1 MLIAFRIETEEDQD
15 YLLQQVLLRRFSI
28 IQDGEE
34 TLAANVIERAV
45 DIHALRVISSAGY
58 QKCISYLWRGW
69 LVQDDLDPST
79 FVPYKNKAS
88 TRYWDHVDP
97 DRMRVPRY
105 QNMVQ
110 IFFSILFLVLYTQV
124 INSINPSGDLDVIEA
139 ILYVFTLGFVCDELS
154 KVWKIGTY
162 YIGFWNVF
170 NSTLYALLTTSFI
183 FRMFALSRSVDNDLE
198 KREHYNTLG
207 YNFLAFSAP
216 MVWIR
221 LLLYLDTYRF
231 FGAMLVVVKVMMK
244 ESLIFFALLI
254 VVLVGFLQAFLGM
267 DEVDSDKDATTFI
280 LQSMANTVMQSP
292 DFSGFQ
298 NFSPPFGII
307 LYYIF
312 TFVVMVGESCSCS
325 GWDPIL
331 LLTLPSLVEYPHR
344 TLQ

>member
-1 MLIAFRIETEEDQD
+1 M
-15 YLLQQVLLRRFSI
+15 
-28 IQDGEE
+28 
-34 TLAANVIERAV
+34 
-45 DIHALRVISSAGY
+45 
-58 QKCISYLWRGW
+58 
-69 LVQDDLDPST
+69 DPST

-88 TRYWDHVDP
+88 TNYWDHVDP

-105 QNMVQ
+105 QNTVQ

-124 INSINPSGDLDVIEA
+124 INSINPSGDLDFVEA

-183 FRMFALSRSVDNDLE
+183 FRMLAYSHSVDHGLE
-198 KREHYNTLG
+198 RREHYNTLS

-216 MVWIR
+216 MIWIR

-254 VVLVGFLQAFLGM
+254 VVLIGFLQAFLGM
-267 DEVDSDKDATTFI
+267 DDVDSNKDATAFI

-312 TFVVMVGESCSCS
+312 TFVVMVGE
-325 GWDPIL
+325 
-331 LLTLPSLVEYPHR
+331 
-344 TLQ
+344 